1 MFLIRVINCPLANS
15 ERAYNIEVNTALII
29 LVFILSWT
37 FVLGFEQTEEPNS

>member
-1 MFLIRVINCPLANS
+1 MFLTRVINCSLANS
-15 ERAYNIEVNTALII
+15 ERAYNIEVNTALI